1 MVMRV
6 TQQNIYSTVVDRMNY
21 SLSDLMESN
30 IQASSQKKINKPSDN
45 PVGTVRILG
54 YRDTI
59 SQLDQYGKN
68 ISSAK
73 GWLNLAD
80 NTMIQVNTIVTRCKE
95 LAEQGSTGTISSEN
109 REQISYEVRQ
119 LFEQLVGLS
128 NTSFEDNT
136 IFAGHKTSTPAYEE
150 TLWLTD
156 NDGALS
162 NATFSIN
169 GDTDS
174 TVLVQFSSGGAISS
188 QPSFRYSSDGGDTW
202 STGSYTAL
210 GGGMRRMNLGAGLAV
225 DIDETVVVTASADID
240 DTDGTWLWVRPTA
253 RYLGD
258 DKDGVDVDPMQNAS
272 VLGSADGTWS
282 KNVVVRIDETTTLSN
297 SSISFSYSLDGGN
310 NWIQSNVSSSDSL
323 TNSASFVVPGGILT
337 LSSNG
342 GNQLTSGDQFIIRPR
357 TADIDVQISKS
368 QTVTING
375 VGKDIFG
382 GIYQDPDASNASA
395 VSINGSLQRNLFE
408 TVGKLVGYLETNNQ
422 GGCQQALDDLRESS
436 QTILNYAANVGG
448 RENRLETA
456 ATVLQSLQLD
466 NEEQLSDIEDVDLAA
481 LMTRLAQQELA
492 YQAVLKS
499 SSMIMQ
505 LSLVGMI

>member
-6 TQQNIYSTVVDRMNY
+6 TQQNIYSTVIDRMNY

-30 IQASSQKKINKPSDN
+30 IQAATQKKVNKPSDD
-45 PVGTVRILG
+45 PVGTVRILSF
-54 YRDTI
+54 RDTI

-80 NTMIQVNTIVTRCKE
+80 NAMVQVNTIITRCKE
-95 LAEQGSTGTISSEN
+95 LAEQGSTGTISAEN
-109 REQISYEVRQ
+109 REQISFEVRQ

-136 IFAGHKTSTPAYEE
+136 LFSGHKTSTPAFEQ

-162 NATFSIN
+162 NATFSIS
-169 GDTDS
+169 GDSATS
-174 TVLVQFSSGGAISS
+174 VLIQFASGGAIST

-202 STGSYTAL
+202 STGSYTPL
-210 GGGMRRMNLGAGLAV
+210 GGGVQRMNLGGGLAV
-225 DIDETVVVTASADID
+225 DINDSVVVTASQDIND
-240 DTDGTWLWVRPTA
+240 SDGTWLWVRPTA

-258 DKDGVDVDPMQNAS
+258 DKDGVGVDPMQNTS
-272 VLGSADGTWS
+272 VLGSAAGTWNN
-282 KNVVVRIDETTTLSN
+282 NVVVRIDETTTLSN
-297 SSISFSYSLDGGN
+297 ASIRFSYSLDGGS
-310 NWIQSNVSSSDSL
+310 NWIQSNVSSPDSL
-323 TNSASFVVPGGILT
+323 GNSASFVVPGGILT

-342 GNQLTSGDQFIIRPR
+342 GNQLSAGEQFVIRPR
-357 TADIDVQISKS
+357 TADINMQISQS

-382 GIYQDPDASNASA
+382 GIYTEPGASGASA
-395 VSINGSLQRNLFE
+395 VTINGSLQRNLFE

-422 GGCQQALDDLRESS
+422 DGCQQALEDLRESS

-456 ATVLQSLQLD
+456 ASILQGLTYD
-466 NEEQLSDIEDVDLAA
+466 NNEQLSDVEDVDLAA
-481 LMTRLAQQELA
+481 LMTKLAQQELA